1 MSGMWRRWI
10 VPGLC
15 ALALLGVAPGTVAAE
30 SKKVSVGVVAP
41 IGLFWPNF
49 VAQRRGFFQK
59 EGVQT
64 DLNFVGEVAAE
75 VQQVIGGSLDVA
87 YTTCE
92 VAVRAIQKGADVRIV
107 GETVRVYPYS
117 IMSSPNVKTI
127 ADMKGKKIIL
137 AAKNDLLSAGWQ
149 HWVRDQGGDPR
160 DIDEVYDGATPN
172 RYSALANGAVSA
184 ALVSQPFDF
193 RAKAEGYF
201 ELMNYSTYLNDYAF
215 VCAAART
222 DWGKQ
227 NPELAKA
234 YFRAMANATAWL
246 YDPANKEDAVNVLV
260 EVSKQDRALI
270 SKTYDYYFGQ
280 IHPFSKGLAV
290 ERGGMQ
296 KLLDTLKESHDI
308 SPDLTYEKVTDSS
321 YLAR

>member
-1 MSGMWRRWI
+1 MSSMWRRWI
-10 VPGLC
+10 VLGLC
-15 ALALLGVAPGTVAAE
+15 APALLGVVAETASAE
-30 SKKVSVGVVAP
+30 GKKVSVGVVAP

-49 VAQRRGFFQK
+49 VAQKRGFFEK

-64 DLNFVGEVAAE
+64 ELNFVGEVAAE

-92 VAVRAIQKGADVRIV
+92 VTVRAIEKGADVRIV

-117 IMSSPNVKTI
+117 IMSAANVKTV

-137 AAKNDLLSAGWQ
+137 AAKNDLLSVGWQ
-149 HWVRDQGGDPR
+149 HWVRDQGGNPK
-160 DIDEVYDGATPN
+160 DIDEIYDGATPN
-172 RYSALANGAVSA
+172 RYSALANGAASA

-193 RAKAEGYF
+193 RAKSEGYF
-201 ELMNYSTYLNDYAF
+201 ELMNYSTYLKDYAF
-215 VCAAART
+215 VCAAARG

-234 YFRAMANATAWL
+234 YFRAMGNATAWL
-246 YDPANKEDAVNVLV
+246 YDPANKEDAISVLA

-270 SKTYDYYFGQ
+270 AKSYDYYFGE

-290 ERGGMQ
+290 EPGGMK

-308 SPDLTYEKVTDSS
+308 KPDLTFEKVTDTS
-321 YLAR
+321 YLPH

>member
-1 MSGMWRRWI
+1 MSGMWKRWI
-10 VPGLC
+10 VLGVC
-15 ALALLGVAPGTVAAE
+15 ALALLAGTPGSAAAE

-49 VAQRRGFFQK
+49 VAQRRGFFEK

-92 VAVRAIQKGADVRIV
+92 VAVRAVEKGADVRIV

-117 IMSSPNVKTI
+117 IMSAKDVKTA

-137 AAKNDLLSAGWQ
+137 AAKNDLLSASWQ
-149 HWVRDQGGDPR
+149 HWVRDQGGDPK

-193 RAKAEGYF
+193 RAKSEGYF

-215 VCAAART
+215 VCAAARG

-227 NPELAKA
+227 NPAARQGLFPRHGQRDGVALRPREQGGRHQRAGGGLQAGSRPDHQELRLLLRPDPSLQQGSGR
-234 YFRAMANATAWL
+234 RARRHEEAAGCAQGE
-246 YDPANKEDAVNVLV
+246 PRHQ
-260 EVSKQDRALI
+260 S
-270 SKTYDYYFGQ
+270 
-280 IHPFSKGLAV
+280 
-290 ERGGMQ
+290 
-296 KLLDTLKESHDI
+296 
-308 SPDLTYEKVTDSS
+308 
-321 YLAR
+321 